1 MIMDSAGKPKRYVIN
16 KDASGH
22 PVSGH
27 CSKCGRIFQFENTTG
42 VRHMEKAFETHEC
55 PRDVQGIT
63 NHYQKFWRQSQH
75 GDRRHGE
82 NPETRGATG
91 GIGKGDSA
99 QADKA

>member
-1 MIMDSAGKPKRYVIN
+1 MDSAGKPKRYVIN

-55 PRDVQGIT
+55 QRDVQGIS
-63 NHYQKFWRQSQH
+63 NHYQEFWRQSQH

-82 NPETRGATG
+82 NPVARGTTG
-91 GIGKGDSA
+91 GIGKEDSA
-99 QADKA
+99 RPDKA